1 MRVPPNNTEAEK
13 SVLGCMMQDREALSL
28 ALELLTADDFYQPAN
43 REIFDAMHALNTQG
57 MPVDLVTVDEELTR
71 RGTLEGAGGSGYLVE
86 LTQSM
91 PSAAN
96 ARAYVQIVD
105 EKATLRRMIKA
116 TGEISTA
123 CYAQAEQVYAVNL
136 ERLQTLEAQ
145 REAMRTMCREQ
156 AEKMKSV
163 LTTEQFMEWSKMQGP
178 RPHRDGRHAPGMRR
192 GAPDPDKKCCDKP
205 CPLKDMKGIE

>member
-1 MRVPPNNTEAEK
+1 MK
-13 SVLGCMMQDREALSL
+13 KM
-28 ALELLTADDFYQPAN
+28 
-43 REIFDAMHALNTQG
+43 IF
-57 MPVDLVTVDEELTR
+57 
-71 RGTLEGAGGSGYLVE
+71 
-86 LTQSM
+86 
-91 PSAAN
+91 AAF
-96 ARAYVQIVD
+96 
-105 EKATLRRMIKA
+105 ATLCLVAGTQVYAQEPPKAALAERPTVEQMARRMTDRMTERLKL
-116 TGEISTA
+116 TD
-123 CYAQAEQVYAVNL
+123 AQAEQVYAVNL

-145 REAMRTMCREQ
+145 REAMRTMCWEQ

>member
-1 MRVPPNNTEAEK
+1 MA
-13 SVLGCMMQDREALSL
+13 
-28 ALELLTADDFYQPAN
+28 
-43 REIFDAMHALNTQG
+43 
-57 MPVDLVTVDEELTR
+57 
-71 RGTLEGAGGSGYLVE
+71 
-86 LTQSM
+86 
-91 PSAAN
+91 
-96 ARAYVQIVD
+96 
-105 EKATLRRMIKA
+105 RRMTDRMTERLKL
-116 TGEISTA
+116 TD
-123 CYAQAEQVYAVNL
+123 AQAEQVYAVNL

>member
-1 MRVPPNNTEAEK
+1 MK
-13 SVLGCMMQDREALSL
+13 KYLCMMALTL
-28 ALELLTADDFYQPAN
+28 VMGAAAAQEPDNQQQPKQA
-43 REIFDAMHALNTQG
+43 
-57 MPVDLVTVDEELTR
+57 PTVEQM
-71 RGTLEGAGGSGYLVE
+71 A
-86 LTQSM
+86 
-91 PSAAN
+91 
-96 ARAYVQIVD
+96 
-105 EKATLRRMIKA
+105 RRMTDRMTERLKL
-116 TGEISTA
+116 TD
-123 CYAQAEQVYAVNL
+123 AQAEQVYAVNL